1 MVQGTDIDIWKELAI
16 SKQILLR
23 MVTDALDLDPES
35 GEEELKVAL
44 EKGIKQ
50 ITLAESTV
58 SAAKKENEAVLSS
71 MESRLKVSEG
81 IRLEHELTI
90 GELKAQ
96 KAATEALLD
105 TTRKTNEL
113 DLKKATTQLE
123 EKKKQLKAINVAL
136 ADTPENVIKK
146 LKTLNKKKFDEATA
160 RKRVEDE
167 VRNLKKEKRE
177 MRDRNEKLE
186 STSSQSVILA
196 EKYRELQTLC
206 ETQFEQLKPLVDDA
220 TTLAALPELDEELLN
235 SIDQAA

>member
-58 SAAKKENEAVLSS
+58 SAAKKENEATLCS

-81 IRLEHELTI
+81 VRLEHELTI

-105 TTRKTNEL
+105 TTRKTNEQE
-113 DLKKATTQLE
+113 LKKATTQLE

-136 ADTPENVIKK
+136 ADTPENVVKK

-167 VRNLKKEKRE
+167 LRNLKKEKRE

-206 ETQFEQLKPLVDDA
+206 ETQFEQLKPLVDDE